1 MSEDLEKSTPISETE
16 SDNTQNISEVSAE
29 TVAEAPTE
37 EQAVEPSA
45 EVSPAN
51 IQEETQPE
59 QETYTQPEPQA
70 YSQTEPQ
77 IIIQRERGFAHYV
90 GFALLAVL
98 CICFFFIPGIAV
110 TFGVSLIPGVALG
123 AMAAWIFSTIISV
136 TAWLVFKM
144 KIQGFK
150 KSFYWYIGLCIL
162 VFALLIAIEIMTE
175 VNVFAKILALLTGAD
190 AA

>member
-1 MSEDLEKSTPISETE
+1 MSEDLEKSAPISETE
-16 SDNTQNISEVSAE
+16 SNNEQNVPEDSTENQAE
-29 TVAEAPTE
+29 PVEEQVAEQTSE
-37 EQAVEPSA
+37 
-45 EVSPAN
+45 AN
-51 IQEETQPE
+51 IQEEPQAEPQAYAPAE
-59 QETYTQPEPQA
+59 QQA

-90 GFALLAVL
+90 GFAILAVL

-162 VFALLIAIEIMTE
+162 VFALLVAIEVMTD

-190 AA
+190 AV